1 MVGKKTAGRQQQK
14 VRGTLVGAGGE
25 DEGTL
30 AAATQSITMN
40 VTAHRAHRDNDR
52 QPQAAK

>member
-14 VRGTLVGAGGE
+14 LRGTLVGAGGE